1 MCLHNARPEYA
12 ARRFLFALV
21 LTVGILCSAAAA
33 SAAPTRG
40 ADLFKAKCATCHGP
54 DASGN
59 TPTGKTLHIRDL
71 RSADVQKLSDDELSG
86 IITNGK
92 PPMPA
97 FGKTLSAGDIHEL
110 VSYLRSI
117 ARK

>member
-1 MCLHNARPEYA
+1 MPSYNATRVPAGMRFVFTVVLGTVFA
-12 ARRFLFALV
+12 A
-21 LTVGILCSAAAA
+21 LTAPLAAAN
-33 SAAPTRG
+33 G
-40 ADLFKAKCATCHGP
+40 ADTFKAKCAMCHGA

-59 TPTGKTLHIRDL
+59 TPMGKQLNTPDL
-71 RSADVQKLSDDELSG
+71 RSPQVQKLSDNELTA
-86 IITNGK
+86 IITDGK

-117 ARK
+117 AKK